1 MKNRR
6 LTNQLRYY
14 KENIVYYFFSQ
25 GKIIRIPLMKVND
38 ISEIDRKSCLFKIE
52 SLEKFNQKVKEDH
65 DKISSIIYKGIENGK
80 EITREYINEQ
90 LNIVPEEET
99 PITELFN
106 RFVERKEK
114 ELLSKDTI
122 KDYKSCKKVFEDF
135 QDYKLIEYKRSMIN
149 EELLLDFRKYLL
161 EEREYNDNS
170 IKKRFKTLSSFLNSI
185 NIDYSKIKPK
195 LQSQVSE
202 FVVLDKKDLELLK
215 KFKKFSDKEQFIVD
229 IFLMNCLM
237 GLRFGDLSTLNKGS
251 FIVEG
256 KEIFYLKNNEKTNH
270 QIKIYL
276 VPTVKEILKKYNYQ
290 IPYKLTNQ
298 VFNREIKN
306 IFRTHDLF
314 KEKVKLSEFIGNKS
328 IVTEHVKRE
337 MISSHTCRRTFITL
351 NIKNNV
357 DYSTIMKMTGHTQLS
372 TLNRYI
378 KKSLDIKQIKKI
390 DI

>member
-6 LTNQLRYY
+6 LTNQLRYC
-14 KENIVYYFFSQ
+14 KGNIVYYYYSK
-25 GKIIRIPLMKVND
+25 GRIIRIPLIKVND
-38 ISEIDRKSCLFKIE
+38 INEIDKKSCLFKVQ
-52 SLEKFNQKVKEDH
+52 SLEKFNEKVKDDH
-65 DKISSIIYKGIENGK
+65 DKISSIIYKGIEEGK

-90 LNIVPEEET
+90 LTLVPEEEI
-99 PITELFN
+99 PITDLFDK
-106 RFVERKEK
+106 FIVKKEK
-114 ELLSKDTI
+114 GLLSKETI

-149 EELLLDFRKYLL
+149 EDLLLDFRKYLL
-161 EEREYNDNS
+161 EERGYNDNS
-170 IKKRFKTLSSFLNSI
+170 ISKRFKTLSSFLNSI
-185 NIDYSKIKPK
+185 DIDYSKIKPK
-195 LQSQVSE
+195 LQSRVSD

-215 KFKKFSDKEQFIVD
+215 NFKKFTPKEQFFID
-229 IFLMNCLM
+229 IFLMNCFM

-256 KEIFYLKNNEKTNH
+256 KETYYQKNNEKTKQ

-276 VPTVKEILKKYNYQ
+276 VPTVKDILKKYDYQ
-290 IPYKLTNQ
+290 IPTKLTNQ

-306 IFRTHDLF
+306 VFKTHDLF
-314 KEKVKLSEFIGNKS
+314 KEKVKLSEMIGNKS
-328 IVTEHVKRE
+328 IVTEYLKRE
-337 MISSHTCRRTFITL
+337 LISSHTCRRTFITM
-351 NIKNNV
+351 NIKNKV
-357 DYSTIMKMTGHTQLS
+357 DFSSIMKMTGHSQLS

>member
-6 LTNQLRYY
+6 LTNQLRYC
-14 KENIVYYFFSQ
+14 KGNIVYYYYSN
-25 GKIIRIPLMKVND
+25 GRIIRIPLIKVND
-38 ISEIDRKSCLFKIE
+38 INEIDKKSCLFKVM
-52 SLEKFNQKVKEDH
+52 SLEQFNQKVKDDH
-65 DKISSIIYKGIENGK
+65 DKISSIIYKGIEEGK

-90 LNIVPEEET
+90 LILVPEDEI
-99 PITELFN
+99 PITELFDKYI
-106 RFVERKEK
+106 VKKEK
-114 ELLSKDTI
+114 ELLSKETI

-135 QDYKLIEYKRSMIN
+135 QEYNLIEYKRSMIN
-149 EELLLDFRKYLL
+149 EDLLLDFRTYLL
-161 EEREYNDNS
+161 EERAYNDNS
-170 IKKRFKTLSSFLNSI
+170 IRKRFKTLSSFLNSI

-215 KFKKFSDKEQFIVD
+215 NFKKFTPKEQFFID
-229 IFLMNCLM
+229 IFLMNCFM

-256 KEIFYLKNNEKTNH
+256 KETYYQKNNEKTKQ

-276 VPTVKEILKKYNYQ
+276 VKTVKDILKKYDFQ
-290 IPYKLTNQ
+290 LPAKLTNQ

-306 IFRTHDLF
+306 VFRTHDLF
-314 KEKVKLSEFIGNKS
+314 KEKVKLSEMIGNKS
-328 IVTEHVKRE
+328 IVTEYVKRE

>member
-1 MKNRR
+1 
-6 LTNQLRYY
+6 
-14 KENIVYYFFSQ
+14 
-25 GKIIRIPLMKVND
+25 MKVDD
-38 ISEIDRKSCLFKIE
+38 INNLDRKTCLFRVM
-52 SLEKFNQKVKEDH
+52 SHEKFNQIIRDQH
-65 DKISSIIYKGIENGK
+65 DKITLIIYKGLRESK
-80 EITREYINEQ
+80 EITREYILEQ
-90 LNIVPEEET
+90 LKLVPEEEI
-99 PITELFN
+99 PITNFFDKFIEK
-106 RFVERKEK
+106 KEK
-114 ELLSKDTI
+114 ELLSKETI

-135 QDYKLIEYKRSMIN
+135 QDYNLIEYKRTMIN
-149 EELLLDFRKYLL
+149 EDLLLDFRTYLL

-170 IKKRFKTLSSFLNSI
+170 IRKRFKTLSSFLNSI

-202 FVVLDKKDLELLK
+202 FVVLDKEDLELLK
-215 KFKKFSDKEQFIVD
+215 NFKKFTPKEQFFID
-229 IFLMNCLM
+229 IFLMNCFM

-251 FIVEG
+251 FIAEG
-256 KEIFYLKNNEKTNH
+256 KETYYQKNNEKTKQ

-276 VPTVKEILKKYNYQ
+276 VKTVKDILKKYDFQ
-290 IPYKLTNQ
+290 IPIKLTNQ

-306 IFRTHDLF
+306 VFRTHDLF
-314 KEKVKLSEFIGNKS
+314 KEKVKLSEMIGNKS
-328 IVTEHVKRE
+328 IVTEYVKRE